1 MRMAKTDRQL
11 RQCPKCGALYDR
23 EEARCPYCGFIHE
36 AGAEKKF
43 LRKLESTRR
52 ELDLVDDQAREDYKE
67 ELRRSSRRTGKRV
80 LLIAGILALLAGAF
94 FLWERSL
101 FRDDRDYAQEMVWQ
115 HEHFPELDRLYE
127 EGRYEE
133 LDERLY
139 TYGREN
145 HDLWEWQYYE
155 EFYDYKDQIREKE
168 KQP

>member
-1 MRMAKTDRQL
+1 MRWL
-11 RQCPKCGALYDR
+11 
-23 EEARCPYCGFIHE
+23 
-36 AGAEKKF
+36 KKHF
-43 LRKLESTRR
+43 SRDMVRPLIYKVFTR
-52 ELDLVDDQAREDYKE
+52 
-67 ELRRSSRRTGKRV
+67 
-80 LLIAGILALLAGAF
+80 GILALLAGAF
-94 FLWERSL
+94 FLWERSV

-139 TYGREN
+139 MYGQEN

-155 EFYDYKDQIREKE
+155 EFYEFKDEIREKE